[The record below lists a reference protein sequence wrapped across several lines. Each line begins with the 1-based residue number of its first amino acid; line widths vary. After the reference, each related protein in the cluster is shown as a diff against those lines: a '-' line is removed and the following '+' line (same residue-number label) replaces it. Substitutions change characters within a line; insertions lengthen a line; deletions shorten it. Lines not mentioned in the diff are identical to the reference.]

1 MQRIIHFFELAFIV
15 VHLAVKNEDA
25 RKTMLNSIKPVL

>member
-25 RKTMLNSIKPVL
+25 RRAMFNSIKPVL

>member
-15 VHLAVKNEDA
+15 VHLTVKNEDA
-25 RKTMLNSIKPVL
+25 RRAMFNSIKPVL